1 MQHLLTIQE
10 LEQQEIWGV
19 LNEAVRLKHGAVRF
33 DDVAVF
39 QNKHMLIVGDI
50 LHSRVARSNLVL
62 LTKLGARITFVAPG
76 TLLPSDVANWPVEV
90 EYSLDDTLRR
100 ADFDAIMML
109 RIQEERMLGGG
120 FFPTLGE
127 YVLQYGLTDDRIGM
141 VDEQVP
147 ILHPAPINRGLEI
160 SSLIADS
167 TRSLINHQIRNGVY
181 TRMAVLK
188 LLVNPY
194 GNTSDSES
202 LKGKTVLN
210 LFFENSTRTR
220 FSFEIAEK
228 KLGASVMNFSASG
241 SSIAKGES
249 LKDTVTTLYAMGVDA
264 IVIRHQ
270 DSGSAFRLAHS
281 GWVPLP
287 VVNAGDG
294 THAHPTQA
302 LLDALT
308 LREHFSG
315 FSQIYKTADAYGK
328 EVEAV

>member
-1 MQHLLTIQE
+1 MQHLLTIGE
-10 LEQQEIWGV
+10 LEKQEIWDI
-19 LNEAVRLKHGAVRF
+19 LNEAMRIKHGVVRF
-33 DDVAVF
+33 NDIGVF
-39 QNKHMLIVGDI
+39 QNKHILIVGDI
-50 LHSRVARSNLVL
+50 LHSRVARSNLEL
-62 LTKLGARITFVAPG
+62 LTKLGARVSFVAPG
-76 TLLPSDVANWPVEV
+76 TLLPKDIDDWSVTVN
-90 EYSLDDTLRR
+90 YSLDSALKI

-109 RIQEERMLGGG
+109 RIQEERMLGDG
-120 FFPTLGE
+120 FFPTLQE
-127 YVLQYGLTDDRIGM
+127 YVLHYGLTNERIAT
-141 VDEQVP
+141 VAKEVP

-160 SSLIADS
+160 SSSIADS
-167 TRSLINHQIRNGVY
+167 EKSLINHQIRNGVY

-188 LLVNPY
+188 LLINPDA
-194 GNTSDSES
+194 TAPDSES
-202 LKGKTVLN
+202 LKGITVLN

-220 FSFEIAEK
+220 FSFETAEK

-241 SSIAKGES
+241 SSVSKGES

-270 DSGSAFRLAHS
+270 DSGAAFRLAHS
-281 GWVPLP
+281 GWIPLP

-328 EVEAV
+328 EVKTT